1 MKSLKIDTDCFIE
14 RSCPKE
20 KDFLTTLIDTYVGA
34 ISTGPSDIGKIH
46 KPEYHMDIEILDNE
60 MPLPLDLPYPTSD
73 INKLACSRVV
83 STWLAAGIV
92 ECSQSRTHGSRLTV
106 AKKHLSDSDFMAI

>member
-1 MKSLKIDTDCFIE
+1 MCNSKYPLILYYCFIPEPTLIKTIYKQNNYAASKFTINDSIIQEPEALPPLNVKSLKIDTDCFIE

-46 KPEYHMDIEILDNE
+46 KPEYHMDIEILDN
-60 MPLPLDLPYPTSD
+60 
-73 INKLACSRVV
+73 
-83 STWLAAGIV
+83 
-92 ECSQSRTHGSRLTV
+92 
-106 AKKHLSDSDFMAI
+106 

>member
-1 MKSLKIDTDCFIE
+1 MK
-14 RSCPKE
+14 CP
-20 KDFLTTLIDTYVGA
+20 I
-34 ISTGPSDIGKIH
+34 
-46 KPEYHMDIEILDNE
+46 
-60 MPLPLDLPYPTSD
+60 PLDLPYPTSD
-73 INKLACSRVV
+73 ISKLACSRVV